1 MNKFPEIFVHIKQDR
16 NKRNNFTEK
25 LTNIFAAN
33 NKISAILDFCAW
45 DKGDIDASLKSVDV
59 KKLTRYIY
67 ISTDSVYEVCGTIPS
82 NFKKGI

>member
-25 LTNIFAAN
+25 LTNIFAEN